1 MKDSTVTKIN
11 MILCYVGDN
20 TLDILTWHFLIFKI
34 VSSFLVL
41 GGELSFNMISSFPVI
56 EQYSK
61 NGFWILYF
69 CAGCIL
75 PLVAKKDF
83 LKNLKIEL

>member
-34 VSSFLVL
+34 VSLFR
-41 GGELSFNMISSFPVI
+41 N
-56 EQYSK
+56 YS
-61 NGFWILYF
+61 
-69 CAGCIL
+69 A
-75 PLVAKKDF
+75 PLWA
-83 LKNLKIEL
+83 